1 MENCSKSILALS
13 LCAAAFSTFAN
24 PIVFLHG
31 WNSAGDLWNDM
42 RKYVTAP
49 VSEGGMGIAADDVM
63 ALSYYDSSSDAD
75 SLGFTIDTPIADVAK
90 KAAERIVDFYLQR
103 KQDTGKDLPVD
114 VVCHSMG
121 GLVFR
126 SIAAYDYLTDNSIVR
141 RYITLGTPHYG
152 QNASYS
158 YEARQMCYGS
168 DFLWDVGSLWHFG
181 GKNWPSDRTLC
192 IAGMTESVGIGEMS
206 SGSYWDGLVHAWSA
220 SLGGDVPVRYV
231 YRNHSS
237 AMGFYTYAKDLC
249 GVVDGYNDAVYNLVK
264 DFIESGA
271 VPESLTPTYGGA
283 NDGPLDEQ
291 GGRKMEKWAAYE
303 QGRWSLF
310 VQFINN
316 DGSKP
321 YQYNTSGYLNDFLVD
336 GKAPDGLAIEYGS
349 GFGYSGDTYPYL
361 IGAAQVFGN
370 ITTNG
375 TFGIRMLRPDESQK
389 PDKNDTFYVA
399 SLAAKNIQPA
409 PGSCRFLKLYDTHD
423 YEEVTAEAYV
433 AGGKVKVPVLWLV
446 EQGLLKK
453 SDKENDTA
461 RTNALDTVRDNG
473 YSGAGCYFFGVD
485 PHDAADR
492 CWIAAKGFAFTN
504 GVATVDYDRNEAG
517 VEKEYVH
524 LQHAAT
530 LSEKF
535 ADVEDA
541 GVTKGDA
548 SVSVRMDASAKS
560 GFYRPFVR

>member
-291 GGRKMEKWAAYE
+291 GDRKMEKWAAYE

>member
-1 MENCSKSILALS
+1 MENCSKSILTLS

-90 KAAERIVDFYLQR
+90 KAAERIVGFYLQR
-103 KQDTGKDLPVD
+103 KQETGKDLPVD

-168 DFLWDVGSLWHFG
+168 DFLWEIGSLWHFG

-264 DFIESGA
+264 NFIESGA
-271 VPESLTPTYGGA
+271 VPESLTPTYDGA

-310 VQFINN
+310 VQFINS

-375 TFGIRMLRPDESQK
+375 PFGIRMLRPDGSQK
-389 PDKNDTFYVA
+389 PDKNNTFYVA
-399 SLAAKNIQPA
+399 SLAAKSVQPA

-423 YEEVTAEAYV
+423 YEEVTAEADV
-433 AGGKVKVPVLWLV
+433 AGGTVKVPVLWLV

-461 RTNALDTVRDNG
+461 RANALDTVRDNG

-492 CWIAAKGFAFTN
+492 CWLSAKGFAFTN
-504 GVATVDYDRNEAG
+504 GVATVDYDRNEAA

-535 ADVEDA
+535 ADVDDSE
-541 GVTKGDA
+541 VTQGDA
-548 SVSVRMDASAKS
+548 SVSVRVDTSAKS